1 MNMAMGEE
9 AENCLLIVNKEMDQ
23 KPSSWGK
30 MKVFLSRW
38 ERGARGQ
45 LAFSPERLSS
55 RR

>member
-1 MNMAMGEE
+1 MNMAMGKE

-30 MKVFLSRW
+30 KKVFLSEW

-45 LAFSPERLSS
+45 SAFSREAEF
-55 RR
+55 